1 MMPNMLVGY
10 GFCVISSGICY
21 LLRDEETGAM
31 SVTMEQLKGRQ
42 AVKQAASALLVP
54 VNGFPSPSEMQTF
67 TVLGFW

>member
-1 MMPNMLVGY
+1 MTPNMLVGY
-10 GFCVISSGICY
+10 GFCVISSGTCY

-54 VNGFPSPSEMQTF
+54 VNGFPSLSEMQTF